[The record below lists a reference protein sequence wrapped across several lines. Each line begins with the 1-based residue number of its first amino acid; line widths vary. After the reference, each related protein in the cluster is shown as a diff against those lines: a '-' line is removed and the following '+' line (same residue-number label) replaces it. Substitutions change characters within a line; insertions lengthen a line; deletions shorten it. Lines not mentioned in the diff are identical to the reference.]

1 MVKLLD
7 ILLESIEESKT
18 IKLDKS
24 VLPQIEEIY
33 RQFKIY
39 YEDNDSME
47 YLKNIK
53 KPIKLGR
60 IKFNNQYNSNFK
72 GVSVWLVYDENKD
85 LRGLYSSVNGTIA
98 ININSD
104 VGEKKSNFTNA
115 LYHELVHAVDPKL
128 TDKKISTSYYDK
140 QAKKYDKD
148 VSSGDFIK
156 YLKKPSE
163 FDAWSSTFV
172 NKVEDG
178 MDKLPENDPDLKELK
193 SGLKVMVNDLL
204 GELKKHPNSG
214 LDENTILKIAEDF
227 VDKHIK
233 YLGLINELI
242 FDLEDEMTMTFI
254 LNIFYYLNKPSLY
267 KKYVQRLSRL
277 L

>member
-24 VLPQIEEIY
+24 VIPQIEEIY
-33 RQFKIY
+33 RQFMVY

-60 IKFNNQYNSNFK
+60 IKFNNQYNPNFK
-72 GVSVWLVYDENKD
+72 GVSVWLVYDKNKD
-85 LRGLYSSVNGTIA
+85 LRGSYSSVNGTIA

-104 VGEKKSNFTNA
+104 VGEKKSNFTNT

-128 TDKKISTSYYDK
+128 TDKKVSNSYYDK

-148 VSSGDFIK
+148 VSSGDFVK

-163 FDAWSSTFV
+163 FDAWSSTFI

-178 MDKLPENDPDLKELK
+178 MSKLQENDPDLKELK

-214 LDENTILKIAEDF
+214 LDETTILKIAEDF